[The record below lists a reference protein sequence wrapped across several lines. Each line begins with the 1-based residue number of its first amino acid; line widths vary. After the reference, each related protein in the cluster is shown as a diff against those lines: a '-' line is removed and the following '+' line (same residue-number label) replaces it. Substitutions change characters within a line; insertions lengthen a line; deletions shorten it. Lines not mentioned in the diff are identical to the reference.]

1 MRVYMQNNLDSEKAP
16 RYYQLVL
23 QEDLLEGWTLVREWG
38 QQGSPGRIK
47 RDNFQTLEQA
57 QHALLLVR
65 DAQLKRGFH
74 VVYMQ
79 GMEPT

>member
-1 MRVYMQNNLDSEKAP
+1 MRVYMQTNIDDEKSA

-38 QQGSPGRIK
+38 QLGSAGRVK
-47 RDNFQTLEQA
+47 RDNFGTHAEA

-65 DAQLKRGFH
+65 DAQLKRGYH
-74 VVYMQ
+74 VIFMQ
-79 GMEPT
+79 GMDLT